1 MLEAAVTHEESSR
14 DKAQTMVENVLREID
29 PPTDSM
35 EILARDLV
43 EGVLRE
49 VGEELAGEASTMVQG
64 AFEEMELA

>member
-1 MLEAAVTHEESSR
+1 
-14 DKAQTMVENVLREID
+14 
-29 PPTDSM
+29 M